1 MPAVVRH
8 HFTVDV
14 EETFQVSAME
24 PFVKRSDWD
33 SFPSRVDRGTRLLLE
48 LLGAGGSTGTFFILG
63 WIAERHPALVRE
75 IAAAGHEVASHGYG
89 HERITTIDEAQFRES
104 IRTSK
109 DILEDIIG
117 LPVLGYRAPSFS
129 IVRGGEWA
137 LDALIEAGYQYDS
150 SLYPVTRNGYGY
162 AGGPRDPHD
171 LVRAAGVLREYP
183 PATLGIGSAVLP
195 AGGGAYFRHL
205 PYQLVERALI
215 QAEQRH
221 QPATFYIHP
230 WELDT
235 DEPRIAV
242 PLKTRLRHYGG
253 IARTSPRLRRMLSRF
268 AFQSIATS
276 LASSRAHACAAVPS
290 GAA

>member
-1 MPAVVRH
+1 VRH

-24 PFVKRSDWD
+24 PYVKRSDWD
-33 SFPSRVDRGTRLLLE
+33 KFPSRVDRGTRQLLE
-48 LLGAGGSTGTFFILG
+48 LLAAAESTGTFFVLG
-63 WIAERHPALVRE
+63 WIAERHPTLVRE
-75 IAAAGHEVASHGYG
+75 IVAAGHEVASHGYG
-89 HERITTIDEAQFRES
+89 HERVTTIDPTQFRDS

-109 DILEDIIG
+109 AILEDITG
-117 LPVLGYRAPSFS
+117 VRVLGYRAPSFS
-129 IVRGGEWA
+129 IIRGGEWA
-137 LDALIEAGYQYDS
+137 LDALVEEGYEYDS
-150 SLYPVTRNGYGY
+150 SLYPVRRDGYGY

-171 LVRAAGVLREYP
+171 LTRASGVLREYP

-205 PYQLVERALI
+205 PYQLVETALS
-215 QAEQRH
+215 QAERRH

-235 DEPRIAV
+235 DEPRIVV
-242 PLKTRLRHYGG
+242 PLKTRMRHYGG

-268 AFQSIATS
+268 SFQSIATS
-276 LASSRAHACAAVPS
+276 LASTRKSVGVVA
-290 GAA
+290 

>member
-1 MPAVVRH
+1 MDSMVRH

-24 PFVKRSDWD
+24 PYVKRSDWD
-33 SFPSRVDRGTRLLLE
+33 SFPSRVDRGTRQLLE
-48 LLGAGGSTGTFFILG
+48 LLAAAGSTGTFFVLG

-75 IAAAGHEVASHGYG
+75 IVDAGHEVASHGYG
-89 HERITTIDEAQFRES
+89 HERVTTIDPAQFRES

-109 DILEDIIG
+109 AILEDITGVAI
-117 LPVLGYRAPSFS
+117 LGYRAPSFS
-129 IVRGGEWA
+129 IIRGGEWA
-137 LDALIEAGYQYDS
+137 LDALVEEGYAYDS
-150 SLYPVTRNGYGY
+150 SLYPVKRNGYGY

-171 LVRAAGVLREYP
+171 LVRDAGVLREYP
-183 PATLGIGSAVLP
+183 PATLGVGSAILP

-215 QAEQRH
+215 QAEQRS

-242 PLKTRLRHYGG
+242 PLKTRMRHYGG
-253 IARTSPRLRRMLSRF
+253 VARTSPRLRRMLSRF
-268 AFQSIATS
+268 PFQSIATS
-276 LASSRAHACAAVPS
+276 LAGTRQRVGARA
-290 GAA
+290 